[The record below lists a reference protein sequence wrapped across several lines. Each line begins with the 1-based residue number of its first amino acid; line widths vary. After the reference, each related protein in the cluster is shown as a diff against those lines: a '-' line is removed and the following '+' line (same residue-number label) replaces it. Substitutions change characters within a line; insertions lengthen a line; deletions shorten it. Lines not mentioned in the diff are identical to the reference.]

1 MKIISVAHLNKL
13 LKRPFTRQ
21 VATWLT
27 TILIA
32 FFFINNALNKI
43 ISPKEHLK
51 GGLNDSEIIVV
62 GILLLLFVMLF
73 LIPKTGVW
81 GAFFLTLYMLVTLV
95 QHIKHNKSF
104 GTTAS
109 IIILIVVSVLLRY
122 PKLISQKK
130 ISAT

>member
-32 FFFINNALNKI
+32 CFFIDNAVKKI
-43 ISPKEHLK
+43 ISPNEQLK
-51 GGLNDSEIIVV
+51 GGLNDVQIVVV

-73 LIPKTGVW
+73 LIRTTGVW
-81 GAFFLTLYMLVTLV
+81 GAFFLISYMVVTLA
-95 QHIKHNKSF
+95 QHIKHNKPF
-104 GTTAS
+104 AITAA
-109 IIILIVVSVLLRY
+109 IIVLIVASVLLRY
-122 PKLISQKK
+122 PKLLSRKR
-130 ISAT
+130 